1 MDSVQGILAALVSP
15 LENAAGIQNAT
26 AANSTTS
33 QAPTAIPS
41 DIASLITLLFSFSA
55 LRDWIKLIVIG
66 GVLETARRSVFSVY
80 AKIINSFFITATFND
95 DDISFSW
102 MMVWLSEHPSWK
114 TAREVEISTR
124 SLGLDSQATLLPGEE
139 EDATSNSR
147 KLGFLPNVSNTYTMW
162 YKHRWVSVR
171 RLRSEQAYYGD
182 RPETLIISIMARSH
196 SILYDLLKEAKAA
209 YLAGR
214 EDKISIYVS
223 DSQNN
228 WRHVASRPKRPL
240 KSIVLDPGI
249 KDLLIE
255 DAKDFLNSKSWYHE
269 RGIPFRRGYL
279 LYGAPGS
286 GKTSIIHSL
295 AGELGLDVYIISLS
309 RSGLDDSA
317 LNEIISEL
325 PERCIALMEDIDAAF
340 HHGLNRDNEDP
351 AEPAPGAD
359 RDAPQKAQQT
369 APTTTSKLSLS
380 GLLNALDGVGAQE
393 GRILFATTNKY
404 LALDPALSRPGRMDI
419 HIEFKLASKFQARE
433 LYHCFYR
440 PSEDMES
447 EKRDDPTSELADD
460 IDVETSSQTSD
471 SSGTLV
477 APSPTFPEPSS
488 GKALLSMTP
497 DHRQRAP
504 KLGREQIGRLAQAF
518 ADALPERE
526 FSMASLQG
534 YLMVYKTRPFDAVKD
549 VRAWVEKERADAA
562 RKAKAKAKAPA
573 SPSTKELEAEATPTP
588 EAPSSTST

>member
-1 MDSVQGILAALVSP
+1 MESVQGILAALVSP
-15 LENAAGIQNAT
+15 LENASGIQNAT
-26 AANSTTS
+26 VANSTIS
-33 QAPTAIPS
+33 QAPMAIPS

-80 AKIINSFFITATFND
+80 ARLMNSFFITATFD
-95 DDISFSW
+95 EDDISFSW
-102 MMVWLSEHPSWK
+102 MMVWLSEHPTWK

-139 EDATSNSR
+139 EDVASNSR
-147 KLGFLPNVSNTYTMW
+147 KLGFLPNVSNTYTLW

-171 RLRSEQAYYGD
+171 RLRSEQGYYGH
-182 RPETLIISIMARSH
+182 RQETLIISIMARSH
-196 SILYDLLKEAKAA
+196 SVLYDLLKEAKAA
-209 YLAGR
+209 YLAGQ

-223 DSQNN
+223 DSQNS

-249 KDLLIE
+249 KDLLVE
-255 DAKDFLNSKSWYHE
+255 DAKDFLGSKPWYHE

-317 LNEIISEL
+317 LNEIISDL

-340 HHGLNRDNEDP
+340 HHGLNRDSEDP
-351 AEPAPGAD
+351 AESAPGAD
-359 RDAPQKAQQT
+359 RNAPPKPAQA

-419 HIEFKLASKFQARE
+419 HIEFKLASKIQARE
-433 LYHCFYR
+433 LYRCFYQ

-447 EKRDDPTSELADD
+447 EKYDDVPSELLDD
-460 IDVETSSQTSD
+460 VDAETSSQTSD
-471 SSGTLV
+471 SSDTLV
-477 APSPTFPEPSS
+477 APSPTLPEPKN
-488 GKALLSMTP
+488 GKALLSMMP
-497 DHRQRAP
+497 DHRRRAP
-504 KLGREQIGRLAQAF
+504 KLEREQIGRLAHAF
-518 ADALPERE
+518 ADAVPERE

-562 RKAKAKAKAPA
+562 RKAKAKAPTPS
-573 SPSTKELEAEATPTP
+573 SPTPESEPEATPTP
-588 EAPSSTST
+588 EAATPTST

>member
-1 MDSVQGILAALVSP
+1 MESVQGILAALVSP
-15 LENAAGIQNAT
+15 LENASGIQNAT
-26 AANSTTS
+26 VANSTIS
-33 QAPTAIPS
+33 QAPMAIPS

-80 AKIINSFFITATFND
+80 ARLINSFFITATFD
-95 DDISFSW
+95 EDDISFSW
-102 MMVWLSEHPSWK
+102 MMVWLSEHPTWK

-139 EDATSNSR
+139 EDVASNSR
-147 KLGFLPNVSNTYTMW
+147 KLGFLPNVSNTYTLW

-171 RLRSEQAYYGD
+171 RLRSEQGYYGH
-182 RPETLIISIMARSH
+182 RQETLIIS
-196 SILYDLLKEAKAA
+196 
-209 YLAGR
+209 
-214 EDKISIYVS
+214 
-223 DSQNN
+223 QNS

-249 KDLLIE
+249 KDLLVE
-255 DAKDFLNSKSWYHE
+255 DAKDFLSSKPWYHE

-317 LNEIISEL
+317 LNEIISDL

-340 HHGLNRDNEDP
+340 HHGLNRDSEDP
-351 AEPAPGAD
+351 AESAPGAD
-359 RDAPQKAQQT
+359 RNAPPKPAQA
-369 APTTTSKLSLS
+369 APTTTSNLS

-419 HIEFKLASKFQARE
+419 HIEFKLASKIQARE
-433 LYHCFYR
+433 LYRCFYQ

-447 EKRDDPTSELADD
+447 EKYDDVPSELLDD
-460 IDVETSSQTSD
+460 VDAETSSQTSD
-471 SSGTLV
+471 SSDTLV
-477 APSPTFPEPSS
+477 APSPTLPEPKN
-488 GKALLSMTP
+488 GKALLSMMP
-497 DHRQRAP
+497 DHRRRAP
-504 KLGREQIGRLAQAF
+504 KLEREQIGRLAHAF
-518 ADALPERE
+518 ADAVPERE

-562 RKAKAKAKAPA
+562 RKAKAKVPTPS
-573 SPSTKELEAEATPTP
+573 SPTAESEPEATPTP
-588 EAPSSTST
+588 EATST